1 MAGRIRDEDIAL
13 VRERAAIDDVVREYV
28 SLKSAGGGSLKGLCP
43 FHDERS
49 PSFHV
54 TPGRGMWYCFGCGEG
69 GDVLSFLQKID
80 HLSFAESVEKL
91 ADRTGVEL
99 RYVDGGAAI
108 NRQQGQRTR
117 LVEAHRLA
125 AAFYVEELTRPEAV
139 IGREFLSA
147 RGFDAVACSQFGV
160 GFAPKSW
167 DALTGFLRK
176 KGFTDVE
183 LQAGGLVSQG
193 NRGVYDRFRGRL
205 VWPIRDLGGEVI
217 GFGARKLFD
226 DDDGPKYLNTPESPI
241 YKKSQVLYG
250 IDLAR
255 RDISK
260 SQQAVI
266 VEGYTDV
273 MACHAAGI
281 TTAVATCGTSFGTD
295 HIKVLRR
302 LLMDDDQMRGHVIFT
317 FDGDAA
323 GQKAALRAFEE
334 DQRFV
339 TQTFVAVEPT
349 GLDPCDLRLQHGD
362 AAVRA
367 LVDRRVPLFEFA
379 IRSTLAGYDLES
391 AEGRIA
397 ALKEAAPVV
406 AKIRDTALRPEY
418 SRRLAGWLGI
428 DVETVAGA
436 VRAAERAKVSATAR
450 APEVDAPTHVALP
463 RAKAG
468 QDRDPALVV
477 EREALKCALQAP
489 GTVADWYESVEE
501 TAFTHPTARQVHQAI
516 AGAGYPTHELGGL
529 AWVDAVLAS
538 AQDDHVRGLVRELAV
553 EPLPAEAGGD
563 EAYVI
568 GVISRL
574 LELDASR
581 RIDDLK
587 GRLQRTDPVGQA
599 TQYQQCFTDL
609 LALEDYRRSLR
620 QESLGGGSA

>member
-1 MAGRIRDEDIAL
+1 M
-13 VRERAAIDDVVREYV
+13 
-28 SLKSAGGGSLKGLCP
+28 
-43 FHDERS
+43 
-49 PSFHV
+49 
-54 TPGRGMWYCFGCGEG
+54 
-69 GDVLSFLQKID
+69 
-80 HLSFAESVEKL
+80 
-91 ADRTGVEL
+91 TG
-99 RYVDGGAAI
+99 
-108 NRQQGQRTR
+108 
-117 LVEAHRLA
+117 
-125 AAFYVEELTRPEAV
+125 PEAR
-139 IGREFLSA
+139 GRPGVPRLA
-147 RGFDAVACSQFGV
+147 RGFDEAACAHFGV

-176 KGFTDVE
+176 KGFTDAE

-205 VWPIRDLGGEVI
+205 VWPIRELGGEVI
-217 GFGARKLFD
+217 GFGARRLFD

-273 MACHAAGI
+273 MACHLAGI
-281 TTAVATCGTSFGTD
+281 PTAVATCGTSFGTE

-339 TQTFVAVEPT
+339 TQTFVAVEPS

-391 AEGRIA
+391 AEGRIG

-428 DVETVAGA
+428 DVETVARCGEGR
-436 VRAAERAKVSATAR
+436 RARRSHRRRQVPSRSPIRCTSR
-450 APEVDAPTHVALP
+450 CHGPRRP
-463 RAKAG
+463 RA
-468 QDRDPALVV
+468 RDPAIVV

-489 GTVADWYESVEE
+489 GMVADWYESVEE
-501 TAFTHPTARQVHQAI
+501 AAFTHPTARQVHQAI
-516 AGAGYPTHELGGL
+516 AGAGYPSKELGGL
-529 AWVDAVLAS
+529 ALDRRGPRQRAGRPRARPRPRAVPWSRCRPRPGGTS
-538 AQDDHVRGLVRELAV
+538 A
-553 EPLPAEAGGD
+553 
-563 EAYVI
+563 
-568 GVISRL
+568 
-574 LELDASR
+574 
-581 RIDDLK
+581 
-587 GRLQRTDPVGQA
+587 T
-599 TQYQQCFTDL
+599 
-609 LALEDYRRSLR
+609 
-620 QESLGGGSA
+620 